1 MKKILFILPSLRTG
15 GLERVQITIANALA
29 QRGHDVTVMIFNPDF
44 SLQNEL
50 NDKVHF
56 IYKPPKKHIGQKIPY
71 IRHVKYDAGLWETR
85 ASAKA
90 LYDYYVGK
98 EHYDAEVA
106 FFRGR
111 SVKIVSGSGNK
122 NAKKVAWV
130 HADFSS
136 CKGITANFNDLD
148 EVKQAYAAFDKI
160 VCVSRKAEQEFQKK
174 IGITDTTVTIHNPL
188 PVEEIRKKAD
198 LPCSFTKERFT
209 LVSVGRMET
218 VKGYD
223 RLIEA
228 CAALNKQGC
237 AFDLVLVGDGEER
250 SNLTA
255 LAKRLNAGNVTF
267 VGQQNNPYPFMKLAD
282 LYVCSS
288 RCEGFNLTVAEALV
302 LGKPV
307 LSTMCAGPCEILDN
321 GKYGMLVENN
331 TQSIRDGIARLLDD
345 PQELESLR
353 RRASERISF
362 FDGAPIISSI
372 EELITQ

>member
-1 MKKILFILPSLRTG
+1 MKKILFILPSLKLG
-15 GLERVQITIANALA
+15 GLERVQVTIANALA
-29 QRGHDVTVMIFNPDF
+29 NRGHDVTVMIFNPVF
-44 SLQNEL
+44 TIQNEL
-50 NDKVHF
+50 SDKVRF
-56 IYKPPKKHIGQKIPY
+56 IYRPPKKHLGQKIPY
-71 IRHVKYDAGLWETR
+71 IRHVWYDIGLWETR
-85 ASAKA
+85 ASART

-98 EHYDAEVA
+98 EKYDVEIA

-111 SVKIVSGSGNK
+111 SVKIISGSRNS
-122 NAKKVAWV
+122 NAKKLAWV
-130 HADFSS
+130 HSDFSK
-136 CKGITANFNDLD
+136 CKGITANFHDLE
-148 EVKQAYAAFDKI
+148 EVKKAYAVFDKI
-160 VCVSRKAEQEFQKK
+160 VCVSKQAEREFQKK
-174 IGITDTTVTIHNPL
+174 IGITETTTIYNPVSVDAL
-188 PVEEIRKKAD
+188 RQKAA
-198 LPCSFTKERFT
+198 LPCDFNKKRFT
-209 LVSVGRMET
+209 VVSVGHLYK

-228 CAALNKQGC
+228 CAALHRQGKSL
-237 AFDLVLVGDGEER
+237 DLVIVGEGEEYEGLKALAER
-250 SNLTA
+250 LDFPNLT
-255 LAKRLNAGNVTF
+255 LTGKLE
-267 VGQQNNPYPFMKLAD
+267 NPYPYMRIAD

-288 RCEGFNLTVAEALV
+288 HYEGYNLTVAEALV

-372 EELITQ
+372 EELIMQ